1 MVTATDGGKVNPRCH
16 NMISYCPYG
25 KCYSWKNGA
34 YVDDNSLAEVMIMR
48 YWMEV
53 MLTRVLRIL
62 MDPLLFIPRDFRQ

>member
-1 MVTATDGGKVNPRCH
+1 MT
-16 NMISYCPYG
+16 
-25 KCYSWKNGA
+25 

-62 MDPLLFIPRDFRQ
+62 MDPLLFIPRDFRQWPETGNKISFIKFALYLCPCGKEVYFG